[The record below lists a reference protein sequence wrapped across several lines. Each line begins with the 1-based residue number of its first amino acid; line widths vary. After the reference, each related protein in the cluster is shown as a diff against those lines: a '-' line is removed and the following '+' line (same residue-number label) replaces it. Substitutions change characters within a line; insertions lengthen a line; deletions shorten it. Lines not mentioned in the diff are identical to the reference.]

1 MRSVAA
7 IYVPRDLTVTIC
19 FLTAPSERASER
31 RVRPAVARAGGV
43 HLLATPPPF
52 DVSPFCVFANH
63 HPRLGVEWNETE
75 QRNGMERNGRF
86 GGFFAQ
92 ERIWAL
98 HRRRRGRG
106 SLSG

>member
-19 FLTAPSERASER
+19 FLTAPCERATR
-31 RVRPAVARAGGV
+31 AARGGGV